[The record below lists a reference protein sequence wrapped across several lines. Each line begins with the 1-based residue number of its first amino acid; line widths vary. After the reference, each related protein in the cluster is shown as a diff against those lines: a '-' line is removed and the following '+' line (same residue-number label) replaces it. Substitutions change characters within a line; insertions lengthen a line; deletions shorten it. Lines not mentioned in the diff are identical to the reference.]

1 MISRRGLLVAF
12 AAGTAAIGLT
22 GLSEVAANAAKTYTV
37 CKTSA
42 VPVRGGK
49 TFSVGGKKILITQPK
64 KGTFKAFV
72 AVCTHQGSPLDG
84 KENIK
89 NNEIVCPLH
98 FARFDT
104 TTGAA
109 KPGSQASI
117 PLGKV
122 SVTVAAG
129 NVRVKF

>member
-1 MISRRGLLVAF
+1 MFSRRGLLVAF

-42 VPVRGGK
+42 VPVKGGK

-64 KGTFKAFV
+64 KGTFKAFI
-72 AVCTHQGSPLDG
+72 AVCTHQGGALG
-84 KENIK
+84 GAT
-89 NNEIVCPLH
+89 NNEIICPLH
-98 FARFDT
+98 GARFDAS
-104 TTGAA
+104 TGAA
-109 KPGSQASI
+109 KTVAPT

-122 SVTVAAG
+122 SVSVSG
-129 NVRVKF
+129 GSVKVKF

>member
-42 VPVRGGK
+42 VPVKGGK

-72 AVCTHQGSPLDG
+72 AVCTHQGGALSG
-84 KENIK
+84 AK

-98 FARFDT
+98 GARFDADS
-104 TTGAA
+104 GAP
-109 KPGSQASI
+109 KI
-117 PLGKV
+117 
-122 SVTVAAG
+122 VAPSSLLE
-129 NVRVKF
+129 FDY

>member
-1 MISRRGLLVAF
+1 MLSRRGLLVAF

-42 VPVRGGK
+42 VPVKGGK

-64 KGTFKAFV
+64 KGSFKAFV
-72 AVCTHQGSPLDG
+72 AVCTHQGGALDG
-84 KENIK
+84 AKNIK
-89 NNEIVCPLH
+89 GNEIVCPLH
-98 FARFDT
+98 GARFNT
-104 TTGAA
+104 TTGA
-109 KPGSQASI
+109 GSPPAQL

-122 SVTVAAG
+122 TVSVAG
-129 NVRVKF
+129 GSVKVKF

>member
-1 MISRRGLLVAF
+1 MFSRRGLLVAF

-72 AVCTHQGSPLDG
+72 AVCTHQGGALNG
-84 KENIK
+84 AT
-89 NNEIVCPLH
+89 NNEIVCPAH
-98 FARFDT
+98 KARFDT
-104 TTGAA
+104 TTGVPR
-109 KPGSQASI
+109 PGSQART

-122 SVTVAAG
+122 SVSVSG
-129 NVRVKF
+129 GSVKVKF

>member
-1 MISRRGLLVAF
+1 MISRRGLLVAI
-12 AAGTAAIGLT
+12 ATGTAAIGLT
-22 GLSEVAANAAKTYTV
+22 GLSEVAANASKTYTV

-42 VPVRGGK
+42 VPEKGGK

-72 AVCTHQGSPLDG
+72 AVCTHQGGVLTG
-84 KENIK
+84 AK

-98 FARFDT
+98 GARFDA
-104 TTGAA
+104 TTGEA
-109 KPGSQASI
+109 KIVAPT

-122 SVTVAAG
+122 SVSVSG
-129 NVRVKF
+129 GSVKVKF

>member
-1 MISRRGLLVAF
+1 LLSRRGLLVAF

-42 VPVRGGK
+42 VPVKGGK

-64 KGTFKAFV
+64 AGTFKAFV
-72 AVCTHQGSPLDG
+72 AVCTHQGSVLDG
-84 KENIK
+84 EKHIK
-89 NNEIVCPLH
+89 NGAVVCPTH
-98 FARFDT
+98 RAKFDINS
-104 TTGAA
+104 GA
-109 KPGSQASI
+109 GSPPAQL

-122 SVTVAAG
+122 SVSVSGG
-129 NVRVKF
+129 NVKVKF

>member
-1 MISRRGLLVAF
+1 MFSRRGLLVAF
-12 AAGTAAIGLT
+12 ASGAAAIGLT

-42 VPVRGGK
+42 VPVKGGK

-64 KGTFKAFV
+64 KGTFKAFL
-72 AVCTHQGSPLDG
+72 AICTHQGGALTG
-84 KENIK
+84 AT

-98 FARFDT
+98 GARFDA
-104 TTGAA
+104 TTGEA
-109 KPGSQASI
+109 KIVAPT

-122 SVTVAAG
+122 LVSVSGGSVK
-129 NVRVKF
+129 VKF

>member
-1 MISRRGLLVAF
+1 MISRRGLLVAI
-12 AAGTAAIGLT
+12 ASGTAAIGLT

-64 KGTFKAFV
+64 KGMFKAFV
-72 AVCTHQGSPLDG
+72 AVCTHQGGALTG
-84 KENIK
+84 AV
-89 NNEIVCPLH
+89 NNEIKCNLH
-98 FARFDT
+98 GARFDA
-104 TTGAA
+104 TTGMA
-109 KPGSQASI
+109 KSVAPRA
-117 PLGKV
+117 LGKV
-122 SVTVAAG
+122 SVTVAGG